1 MWCQLYE
8 AILVLNSIILFTQPI
23 APSSLLHGNINSS
36 RVITRVINL
45 IWEKGDFSGKKPMI
59 SAVRLG
65 LSLQHC
71 NLASLGLWNFINCG
85 SKTGQRDFFLN
96 WMNGRL
102 YLIVI
107 CTGCWI
113 FKGGIL
119 NWKFL
124 VKNQHWILR
133 IGVVSSGEVSK
144 KCQNL
149 ISKVNFLCQKSSE
162 SLWFFFHWRIWI

>member
-1 MWCQLYE
+1 MSSRGFFQKTNEWIHFL
-8 AILVLNSIILFTQPI
+8 LVCNVFSFVFWKNPWPEKKRFEIIWPLTLI
-23 APSSLLHGNINSS
+23 KLHNNIDPTNRTIITGNVNSS

-71 NLASLGLWNFINCG
+71 NLASLGLWHFINCG

-102 YLIVI
+102 YIIVI
-107 CTGCWI
+107 CTGCWV
-113 FKGGIL
+113 FKGG
-119 NWKFL
+119 
-124 VKNQHWILR
+124 V
-133 IGVVSSGEVSK
+133 
-144 KCQNL
+144 QN
-149 ISKVNFLCQKSSE
+149 
-162 SLWFFFHWRIWI
+162 